1 MEQQFNPDI
10 SATELKE
17 KISQPNA
24 VHLLDVR
31 EVLEYHTYNIGGENI
46 PLGLLSQSIEDLNY
60 QKDDEIVVIC
70 QRGIRSET
78 ARRLLVSAGFK
89 NVKNLTGG
97 LLAYRK
103 ATS

>member
-17 KISQPNA
+17 KISQQNS

-31 EVLEYHTYNIGGENI
+31 EVLEYHTYNIGGDNI
-46 PLGLLSQSIEDLNY
+46 PLGALPQSIEELNY

-97 LLAYRK
+97 LLAYRRI
-103 ATS
+103 TS

>member
-17 KISQPNA
+17 KISQQNS
-24 VHLLDVR
+24 VRLLDVR
-31 EVLEYHTYNIGGENI
+31 EVLEYHTYNIGGQNI
-46 PLGLLSQSIEDLNY
+46 PLGLLPQSLEDLNY

-78 ARRLLVSAGFK
+78 ARRLLVAAGFK
-89 NVKNLTGG
+89 NVKNLKGG

-103 ATS
+103 TAI